1 MSVIRWPWRKRDPET
16 RQLETLRESLG
27 KAPPE
32 LSIDEVFPVLVPA
45 SFFSLGNWPGPF
57 ELLQIP
63 GLGLTWAVFQPQQT
77 MRYVDR
83 DIQVYWESRGIK
95 WRATAMANLRRRSD
109 DRLWT
114 HEFRSDGGELF
125 AVAMMHEDGIGPSR
139 LLLHQRLE
147 ALLPEGYVVA
157 VPERSCALVLSAR
170 ATEAEQA
177 KIHGVAVTCYQNGTA
192 PVLEGFHPPGGL
204 KGLGS

>member
-1 MSVIRWPWRKRDPET
+1 
-16 RQLETLRESLG
+16 LETLRESLG

-32 LSIDEVFPVLVPA
+32 LPIEEVFPVLVPA
-45 SFFSLGNWPGPF
+45 SFFSLGDWPGPF

-63 GLGLTWAVFQPQQT
+63 ELGLTWAVFEREQT

-83 DIQVYWESRGIK
+83 DIQSYWESRGIK
-95 WRATAMANLRRRSD
+95 WRASAMENLRRTSD

-114 HEFRSDGGELF
+114 HEFRSNSGKLF

-139 LLLHQRLE
+139 LLLHQSLE
-147 ALLPEGYVVA
+147 ALFTEGYVVA
-157 VPERSCALVLSAR
+157 VPERSCGLVLSTR

-177 KIHGVAVTCYQNGTA
+177 KIHGVAATCYQNGTA
-192 PVLEGFHPPGGL
+192 PLLEGFHPAAGL
-204 KGLGS
+204 KRLRS